1 MPQRPVMLTT
11 ELGVLMVTG
20 AYYPELSG
28 GGLQCRELVRQ
39 LRESARFTI
48 LTTTADPTL
57 PALDERD
64 GVPVHRVAIDASS
77 YLSKI
82 AGALRVTRVVLRNRH
97 RFSIVH
103 LHGFSQKA
111 ILLTLLARLLGKRIL
126 LTLQT
131 SGHDEALPIRG
142 RSRLAF
148 WWFSQADLFTGVSLG
163 LQRSYHAAGLQPE
176 KFRLIPNGVDISR
189 FRSPH
194 AAERKA
200 LRRQLGLLSGGR
212 IVLFVGF
219 FSKEKCPDR
228 VFEAWASLALTHRAI
243 GPLVFVGATRSR
255 YYEVDPQLVDAIK
268 RRARDLGLED
278 RVVFVEKTLEIEQY
292 YRAADIFVLPSL
304 REGLPNALIEAMASG
319 IACVASRLDGATDDL
334 IEDSANGL
342 LVPPG
347 DVPAL
352 EAALRFLVD
361 HPGRMIEFGR
371 RARQTI
377 EARFTIGQ
385 TAQQYLDAYRTLM
398 GQPTYAA

>member
-1 MPQRPVMLTT
+1 MSQRPVMPTT
-11 ELGVLMVTG
+11 ALGVLMVTG

-39 LRESARFTI
+39 LRESVRFTI
-48 LTTTADPTL
+48 LTTTVDPTL
-57 PALDERD
+57 SALDEQD
-64 GVPVHRVAIDASS
+64 GVPVHRVAIVTSS
-77 YLSKI
+77 ILSKLT
-82 AGALRVTRVVLRNRH
+82 GALRVTRVVLSNRH

-131 SGHDEALPIRG
+131 GGHDGALTIRR
-142 RSRLAF
+142 RSRLVF
-148 WWFSQADLFTGVSLG
+148 WWFSQADLFAGVSRG
-163 LQRSYHAAGLQPE
+163 LQRSYHAAGLPGE

-189 FRSPH
+189 FRSAH

-200 LRRQLGLLSGGR
+200 LHRQLGLLSGGR

-228 VFEAWASLALTHRAI
+228 IFEAWASVALTHGAI

-255 YYEVDPQLVDAIK
+255 YYEVDPRLADAVK

-304 REGLPNALIEAMASG
+304 REGLPIALIEAMASG
-319 IACVASRLDGATDDL
+319 MACVASRLDGATDNL
-334 IEDSANGL
+334 IEDGANGL

-352 EAALRFLVD
+352 EAALRFLLD
-361 HPGRMIEFGR
+361 HPDRMIAFGR

-377 EARFTIGQ
+377 EARFTIRQ
-385 TAQQYLDAYRTLM
+385 TAHQYLDAYRTLM
-398 GQPTYAA
+398 ERPTYRA